1 MGHHWDSGFMVREPS
16 WHRNERA
23 VLKESPP
30 NWETAR
36 VEADLTWEVETEDVY
51 RIRRVEDDLHVHTYG
66 CPVDCDRV
74 GGTREV
80 REKITGWQLLTR
92 NDTHATLSV
101 QQTSYEVIKNA
112 KFGEVIDTVLGLEE
126 GESVTF
132 EALMSLYGGK
142 LIIALAYFP
151 EPLKMPW
158 DPSATYTYVAFAA
171 RHDGQGGVRGIPT
184 NVRVQCA
191 NTWNRAE
198 QVDGKLAGFTI
209 RHTANWEDRLAEVR
223 RDMVA
228 ARGESQEWIDFA
240 EQLALWKLTNR
251 RRDTYL
257 KRLLP
262 VSDDM
267 GSVQAKNQL
276 RSRERVVACLESK
289 SCAGISD
296 NGYGLLMATT
306 EWADHVRSWKST
318 DSYISR
324 QLLTKNEPK
333 VRAATIL
340 RSMAGVS

>member
-1 MGHHWDSGFMVREPS
+1 MGHHWDSGFMVRTPS
-16 WHRNERA
+16 WHRLERA
-23 VLKESPP
+23 VLAESPP
-30 NWETAR
+30 DWETAR
-36 VEADLTWEVETEDVY
+36 QEAGLTWEVQTEDVY
-51 RIRRVEDDLHVHTYG
+51 RLRRIPERILAPNGIDWIEG
-66 CPVDCDRV
+66 EC
-74 GGTREV
+74 EQ

-92 NDTHATLSV
+92 DDTHATLSV
-101 QQTSYEVIKNA
+101 QQTSYEVIKNE
-112 KFGEVIDTVLGLEE
+112 KFGEVIDTILGLEE
-126 GESVTF
+126 DEHVNF

-142 LIIALAYFP
+142 MIIALAYFP

-158 DPSATYTYVAFAA
+158 DPSLTYTYIAFNA
-171 RHDGQGGVRGIPT
+171 RHDGNGGVRGIPT

-191 NTWNRAE
+191 NTWNAAE
-198 QVDGKLAGFTI
+198 QTDGKLAGFTI
-209 RHTANWEDRLAEVR
+209 RHTSNWEQRLEEVR

-228 ARGESQEWIDFA
+228 ARGESAEWVAFA
-240 EQLALWKLTNR
+240 EQLALWKVNNR

-289 SCAGISD
+289 SCEGIAD
-296 NGYGLLMATT
+296 TGYGLLMATT
-306 EWADHVRSWKST
+306 EWSDHVRKWVST

-333 VRAATIL
+333 VRAARIL
-340 RSMAGVS
+340 RQMAGVS